1 VKGQF
6 ETKDDRATI
15 RQTYLPV
22 RGNFY
27 NCQAISIV
35 RRPEKE
41 RSMARHAG
49 GGKAIVESCPSI
61 DVLDLHR
68 RGYLQSAQCFSLA
81 WTCDGELMASIYVRT
96 ESHCVTLHYS
106 SVSHDAFLS
115 NVEQRVAIVWT
126 PCHFG
131 GQRPFFLC
139 SFDAK
144 GAQCGR
150 QVSKLYGGGRL
161 FACRHCYRL
170 AYASQR
176 ETVSQRGRRKA
187 QKIRMR
193 LGGGSPSM
201 TNDFPARPRGMH
213 EQTFERWRRIHDAAE
228 ECSTNG
234 LIRFVERLGRRISR
248 RAS

>member
-1 VKGQF
+1 MLLIG
-6 ETKDDRATI
+6 
-15 RQTYLPV
+15 
-22 RGNFY
+22 
-27 NCQAISIV
+27 
-35 RRPEKE
+35 
-41 RSMARHAG
+41 
-49 GGKAIVESCPSI
+49 
-61 DVLDLHR
+61 LD
-68 RGYLQSAQCFSLA
+68 
-81 WTCDGELMASIYVRT
+81 CDGELMASIYVRT

-106 SVSHDAFLS
+106 SVSHDESLS

-139 SFDAK
+139 SFD
-144 GAQCGR
+144 CGR
-150 QVSKLYGGGRL
+150 QASKLYGGGRL
-161 FACRHCYRL
+161 FAFRHCYRL

-193 LGGGSPSM
+193 LGGSPSM
-201 TNDFPARPRGMH
+201 VDDFPDRPRGMH

-228 ECSTNG
+228 ERSTNG
-234 LIRFVERLGRRISR
+234 LLRFVERLGRRLSR

>member
-1 VKGQF
+1 
-6 ETKDDRATI
+6 
-15 RQTYLPV
+15 
-22 RGNFY
+22 
-27 NCQAISIV
+27 
-35 RRPEKE
+35 
-41 RSMARHAG
+41 MARHAG
-49 GGKAIVESCPSI
+49 GGKATVESRPSI
-61 DVLDLHR
+61 DVLDLRR

-96 ESHCVTLHYS
+96 ESHGVILHYS
-106 SVSHDAFLS
+106 SVSHDESLN

-193 LGGGSPSM
+193 LGGSPSRL
-201 TNDFPARPRGMH
+201 NEFPEKPRGMH
-213 EQTFERWRRIHDAAE
+213 WRTYHRWRRTHDAAE
-228 ECSTNG
+228 ERSTTG
-234 LIRFVERLGRRISR
+234 LIRFVERLDRQLSR

>member
-1 VKGQF
+1 M
-6 ETKDDRATI
+6 T
-15 RQTYLPV
+15 
-22 RGNFY
+22 
-27 NCQAISIV
+27 
-35 RRPEKE
+35 
-41 RSMARHAG
+41 RHAG

-96 ESHCVTLHYS
+96 ESHCVILHYS
-106 SVSHDAFLS
+106 SVSHDESLS

-193 LGGGSPSM
+193 LGGSPSM
-201 TNDFPARPRGMH
+201 IDDFPDRPRGMH

-228 ECSTNG
+228 ERSTNG
-234 LIRFVERLGRRISR
+234 LIRFVELLGHRISR